1 MASDAD
7 FIRTFFTSLGTP
19 DEMLERA
26 AAGCARLRVNSHIHL
41 PPNFSAFDTVAQAVS
56 LAAAQDV
63 RVVGV
68 SNYYDF
74 TVYTDFARRAAA
86 AGLFPLFGIEI
97 IALLDDLLRAGV
109 RVNDPGNPGKMYICG
124 KGISRFSPLGRE
136 AAALLQVIRDKDSAR
151 MAAMVE
157 RLARL
162 CAAAGLDLG
171 LDEAAVVDGVVRR
184 HGCPRETVYL
194 QERHVAQAF
203 EEAIARMVPA
213 SERAAALERLYGV
226 PSTAPHDPGTVQAE
240 IRSHLMKAGKP
251 AYTEE
256 TFVGFEHAMCL
267 ILALGGIPCYP
278 VVADG
283 ARPICPFEEDVGALV
298 SEMAARN
305 LHCVEFIPNRN
316 RPEVLLRYARAL
328 RDAGVAV
335 TAGTEHNTPELLPIE
350 PRCAG
355 GAPVP
360 EEAAALFWEGAC
372 VVAAHQFLRFAG
384 RAGYVDDTGR
394 PDPAHRTPHERIA
407 AYAALGSAVIAAAME
422 RGPAA

>member
-1 MASDAD
+1 MTSDSD
-7 FIRTFFTSLGTP
+7 FVSGFFVSLGSP
-19 DEMLERA
+19 EEVA
-26 AAGCARLRVNSHIHL
+26 ARPEPAGGRLRVNAHIHL
-41 PPNFSAFDTVAQAVS
+41 PPNFSAFDSVEQAVR
-56 LAAAQDV
+56 LAVEQGV

-68 SNYYDF
+68 SNYYDY
-74 TVYTDFARRAAA
+74 TVYTDFARRATE

-97 IALLDDLLRAGV
+97 IALLDDLLKAGI
-109 RVNDPGNPGKMYICG
+109 RINDPGNPGKMYICG
-124 KGISRFSPLGRE
+124 KGISRFSPLSDE
-136 AAALLQVIRDKDSAR
+136 AADLLQVIRDKDSAR

-157 RLARL
+157 KLAAL

-171 LDEAAVVDGVVRR
+171 VDEAAVIDGVVRR
-184 HGCPRETVYL
+184 HGCARETVYL

-203 EEAIARMVPA
+203 EEAIARSVPA
-213 SERAAALERLYGV
+213 QERSATLERLFGA
-226 PSTAPHDPGTVQAE
+226 PSKAPLDPLTVQAE

-256 TFVGFEHAMCL
+256 TFVGFEHAVRL

-283 ARPICPFEEDVGALV
+283 ARPILPFEENVDALV
-298 SEMAARN
+298 QEMAARN

-316 RPEVLLRYARAL
+316 SPEVLVRYARAL
-328 RDAGVAV
+328 RSAGLAV

-372 VVAAHQFLRFAG
+372 VVAAHQFLRFSG
-384 RAGYVDDTGR
+384 RAGFVDDQGR
-394 PDPAHRTPHERIA
+394 PDPAHATPHDRIA
-407 AYAALGSAVIAAAME
+407 AYAALGARVIDAAMAHRAE
-422 RGPAA
+422 A